1 MMTVKERAKT
11 MIDDMPDDVSIE
23 EVLKELAFQPMIDCG
38 LEDSEQQRILSDAEM
53 ELDNL
58 LKQS

>member
-1 MMTVKERAKT
+1 
-11 MIDDMPDDVSIE
+11 MIDDMPDDVSIDE
-23 EVLKELAFQPMIDCG
+23 ILKELAFQLMIDRG